1 MSTTITGDLP
11 ATRQAPPAN
20 GIGTQRKKRK
30 QRAKRAA
37 KATATTQTP
46 STTTR
51 AAPKKAAPKKAAGQI
66 ARTTPIGIAS
76 AGNATDLMTGFIQ
89 SMPKA
94 GTVLAAQSRDACK
107 ATFAALIDWIY
118 PATKAA

>member
-1 MSTTITGDLP
+1 MSTSISGDNP
-11 ATRQAPPAN
+11 SAVKAPPATN
-20 GIGTQRKKRK
+20 GQVTTRKKRK

-37 KATATTQTP
+37 AVPKAPAVQASAP
-46 STTTR
+46 TTR
-51 AAPKKAAPKKAAGQI
+51 AAPRKAA
-66 ARTTPIGIAS
+66 RTAPTRTAPIGIAS
-76 AGNATDLMTGFIQ
+76 GGNATDLMTGFIQ

-107 ATFAALIDWIY
+107 ATFAALIDWLY